1 MTLHR
6 YLTINP
12 RHKRYNIMGYSST
25 GFNPQ
30 ALLRNALEWVNG
42 LGVVGAFVQRTLQH
56 SIVSKISGV
65 PKVLFILVQ

>member
-12 RHKRYNIMGYSST
+12 RRKHYNITGYSST

-30 ALLRNALEWVNG
+30 VLLRNALEWVNG
-42 LGVVGAFVQRTLQH
+42 HYGGDRSAYLELYRQQNF
-56 SIVSKISGV
+56 
-65 PKVLFILVQ
+65 